1 MDRQIVEATR
11 LWVLSQPA
19 VAAFL
24 STVVR
29 DFRERDDVLQDVAVA
44 VLESFPRYDAA
55 KPFTPWARAGCVC
68 AAAAV

>member
-1 MDRQIVEATR
+1 VDRQIVEATR
-11 LWVLSQPA
+11 LWVLAQPA

-44 VLESFPRYDAA
+44 VNGIPIFNPLNNRGEDSFCDR
-55 KPFTPWARAGCVC
+55 
-68 AAAAV
+68 